1 MNLPPDDYILIRADE
16 IAKDTVRTAY
26 NLACEI
32 DGFNDKES
40 VAKMFQRVQMF
51 IANLQNELMAI
62 ELSGLSNSHTIE
74 GATKA
79 QFAGA
84 AFDETRKVMQH
95 FKEVYLPYT
104 KKEWAKLDN

>member
-1 MNLPPDDYILIRADE
+1 MNLPHDYILIRADE

-104 KKEWAKLDN
+104 KKQWAKLDN

>member
-1 MNLPPDDYILIRADE
+1 MNLPDDYILIRADE
-16 IAKDTVRTAY
+16 TIAKDTVRTAY

-32 DGFNDKES
+32 DSFDDKES

-51 IANLQNELMAI
+51 IANLQNELMVI

-84 AFDETRKVMQH
+84 ALDETRKVMQH

-104 KKEWAKLDN
+104 KKQWAKLDN